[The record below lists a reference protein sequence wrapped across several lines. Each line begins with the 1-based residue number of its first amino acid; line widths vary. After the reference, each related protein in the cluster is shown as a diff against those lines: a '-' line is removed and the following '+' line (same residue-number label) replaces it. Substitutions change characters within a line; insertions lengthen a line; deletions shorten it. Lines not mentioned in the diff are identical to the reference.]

1 MIKETL
7 RTRFFGN
14 TTSGSVPNENYFIFG
29 FGFVILV
36 LFAVGLGGWL
46 LLTNQSKS
54 FDRFSAAGDLE
65 NLMYDAR
72 LHELIYTRD
81 ETNEAAKST
90 QRVTQSIIARTRELQ
105 EIVKNEA
112 RKDRLEKVIETV
124 VAYQESF
131 RQFVKLKRDSKQA
144 IDAMVNAAIEA
155 SGSADSLQKIQEKY
169 VRLDTESVRKYRQQ
183 MEDISINSANSYEL
197 IIFLESARE
206 FEKNFL
212 LSKNH
217 RELEQARSQ
226 IASLSEVAQ
235 GLKGRIQDPRSVEFL
250 NKIEQEKNVY
260 LEALSTVEDLVA
272 DGKEFT
278 LASTKLV
285 DLDRAAFA
293 LRDSSYALRSN
304 ERSVLY
310 RVQRKVEDTQEL
322 LARRLALSEEVNQIL
337 IDVNNARQ
345 SDRDFSLS
353 STDEGRKIHAQR
365 VYALLLSV
373 ISRSKKIEGL
383 LIEDDEK
390 QAFKSVL
397 PGFIS
402 YENNFQ
408 NAVSVAFATSKT
420 GKEMVDQ
427 VLEAATLLE
436 AAQKSRLGDI
446 ENAAAWEKVF
456 IPMAV
461 FFALAILALAFLML
475 KSQKTLINMTQMLS
489 VSSLKAEEA
498 TKAKGDFLANMSH
511 EIRTP
516 MNAVIGMSYLALQ
529 TDLDSKQ
536 RNYIE
541 KVHRSGESL
550 LGIINDILDFS
561 KIEAGKLDMES
572 IEFRLEDVFDNLSN
586 LVGLTAED
594 KGLELMFNLPSDLPT
609 ALVGDPLR
617 LGQVL
622 INLGNNAVKF
632 TDAGGDVTISAA
644 VSEETADTVTLQF
657 SIRDSG
663 IGMTPEQQAKL
674 FQSFSQVDT
683 STSRKYGGTG
693 LGLAISKN
701 LTEMMGGKI
710 WLESEAGKGTTFH
723 FTASFTKQQGGMS
736 QSHTRASV
744 LGSLRILVVDD
755 NATARN
761 ILTSM
766 LASFGLRVDHAS
778 SGDAAKAMLED
789 ADEQDPYELVLM
801 DWKMPGM
808 DGLEVTRAIQH
819 NNTLSQIPTVIMVTA
834 YGREEARQAATD
846 VDVCGFLTK
855 PVTPSSLLDAI
866 MLAMGREAVSDTL
879 ADSRQLESSAAIAR
893 LRGAKILLVED
904 NEINQ
909 ELALELLQSNGLH
922 VVVANN
928 GAEALSQLKVD
939 DFDGVLMDCQMPIMD
954 GYEATRKIRQQQQ
967 YKDLPVIAMTAN
979 AMAGDREK
987 VLKAGMNDHIA
998 KPINVKDMFN
1008 TMAKWVTPAKP
1019 PLPAALEIDA
1029 GDQEKRLPELP
1040 ELPGI
1045 NVNAGLA
1052 ITQGNVALYR
1062 KLLVKFRA
1070 KYADF
1075 PTQFHDAQKSDD
1087 AEAVTRLAHTLKGV
1101 AGNIGATQVQLAAGA
1116 LEQASLCGQSDLDEL
1131 LQHVIDALAPLIDN
1145 LAALVNS
1152 GLDNKGLGNKNIAT
1166 ASEGKV
1172 DTERVNGLLGRL
1184 RQLLEDDDADATEII
1199 DQLEQLPT
1207 PAVDLAL
1214 LKQLVRFVSEYDF
1227 EEALTVLVE
1236 LEASGGS
1243 NE

>member
-1 MIKETL
+1 MKKETL
-7 RTRFFGN
+7 KSGPQGN
-14 TTSGSVPNENYFIFG
+14 ISSGSVPDAKYFVFG

-36 LFAVGLGGWL
+36 LFAVGIGGWL

-81 ETNEAAKST
+81 GTNEAAENT
-90 QRVTQSIIARTRELQ
+90 QKVTQSIISHTQELQ
-105 EIVKNEA
+105 KIVNDEA
-112 RKDRLEKVIETV
+112 RKDRLENVIDAV
-124 VAYQESF
+124 SKYQESF
-131 RQFVKLKRDSKQA
+131 KKFVKLKRDSVQA
-144 IDAMVNAAIEA
+144 IDAMVTAAIDA
-155 SGSADSLQKIQEKY
+155 SGSASSLQKIQEKY

-212 LSKNH
+212 LSKNQ

-226 IASLSEVAQ
+226 IASLSEVAHE
-235 GLKGRIQDPRSVEFL
+235 LKERIQNPRSFELL
-250 NKIEQEKNVY
+250 NRIETGKIGY
-260 LEALSTVEDLVA
+260 LEALLTVEALVSE
-272 DGKEFT
+272 GKEFT
-278 LASTKLV
+278 LASTELV
-285 DLDRAAFA
+285 DLDRVAFA

-304 ERSVLY
+304 ERSVLSKI
-310 RVQRKVEDTQEL
+310 QRKVADTQEL

-337 IDVNNARQ
+337 IDVNDARQ

-373 ISRSKKIEGL
+373 VSRSKKIEGL

-390 QAFKSVL
+390 QTFKSVL
-397 PGFIS
+397 PGFRS
-402 YENNFQ
+402 YENHFQ
-408 NAVSVAFATSKT
+408 NAVKVAFATSKT
-420 GKEMVDQ
+420 GKEMVGQ

-436 AAQKSRLGDI
+436 AAQQSRLGDI

-461 FFALAILALAFLML
+461 FFALAIVALAFLML
-475 KSQKTLINMTQMLS
+475 KSQRTLISMTDMLS

-516 MNAVIGMSYLALQ
+516 MNAIIGMSYLALQ
-529 TDLDSKQ
+529 TNLDRKQ
-536 RNYIE
+536 RNYID

-572 IEFRLEDVFDNLSN
+572 IDFSLEDVFDNLSN

-594 KGLELMFNLPSDLPT
+594 KGLELMFNLPADLPT

-622 INLGNNAVKF
+622 VNLGNNAVKF
-632 TDAGGDVTISAA
+632 TDAGGEITFTAA
-644 VSEETADTVTLQF
+644 VTEESSSAITLQF

-663 IGMTPEQQAKL
+663 IGMTPEQQTKL
-674 FQSFSQVDT
+674 FQSFSQADT

-710 WLESEAGKGTTFH
+710 WLESEVGKGTTFH
-723 FTASFTKQQGGMS
+723 FTACFTRQQGEMS
-736 QSHTRASV
+736 QPLKRASI
-744 LGSLRILVVDD
+744 LGALRILVVDD
-755 NATARN
+755 NSTARE
-761 ILTSM
+761 ILTGI
-766 LASFGLRVDHAS
+766 LQSFGLRVDQAS
-778 SGDAAKAMLED
+778 SGEAAKIMLED
-789 ADEQDPYELVLM
+789 ATDQDAYELVLM

-808 DGLEVTRAIQH
+808 DGLEVTRALQ
-819 NNTLSQIPTVIMVTA
+819 NNKVLSKIPTVIMVTA

-846 VDVCGFLTK
+846 VDISGFLTK
-855 PVTPSSLLDAI
+855 PTTPSSLLDAI
-866 MLAMGREAVSDTL
+866 MLAMGKDAISDGR
-879 ADSRQLESSAAIAR
+879 ADNRQLESGAAIST
-893 LRGAKILLVED
+893 LRGAKVLLVED

-909 ELALELLQSNGLH
+909 ELALELLQRGGLT

-928 GAEALSQLKVD
+928 GIEALSQLKAG
-939 DFDGVLMDCQMPIMD
+939 DFDGVLMDCQMPTMD
-954 GYEATRKIRQQQQ
+954 GYEATRKIRQQEK

-987 VLKAGMNDHIA
+987 VLEVGMNDHIA
-998 KPINVKDMFN
+998 KPINVSDMFN
-1008 TMAKWVTPAKP
+1008 TMAKWITPAN
-1019 PLPAALEIDA
+1019 PLVVAAVDVTTADKEERVLVSTW
-1029 GDQEKRLPELP
+1029 PELM
-1040 ELPGI
+1040 GI
-1045 NVNAGLA
+1045 DTNTGLA
-1052 ITQGNVALYR
+1052 ITQGNTVLYR
-1062 KLLVKFRA
+1062 KLLIKFRDN
-1070 KYADF
+1070 YADF
-1075 PTQFHDAQKSDD
+1075 ASDFQDAQKSDD
-1087 AEAVTRLAHTLKGV
+1087 AEAATRLAHTLKGV
-1101 AGNIGATQVQLAAGA
+1101 AGNIGATQVQETAGA
-1116 LEQASLCGQSDLDEL
+1116 LEQACISGRSGTDQL
-1131 LQHVIDALAPLIDN
+1131 LLHVIGSLEPVIDSLAVLDDLGVAKAAEGRIDREQVGGI
-1145 LAALVNS
+1145 LS
-1152 GLDNKGLGNKNIAT
+1152 
-1166 ASEGKV
+1166 S
-1172 DTERVNGLLGRL
+1172 L
-1184 RQLLEDDDADATEII
+1184 RELLEDDDADATKMVDE
-1199 DQLEQLPT
+1199 LEALPES
-1207 PAVDLAL
+1207 AVNHIL
-1214 LKQLVRFVSEYDF
+1214 LKQLASAVDKYNF
-1227 EEALTVLVE
+1227 EEALNVLVE
-1236 LEASGGS
+1236 LER
-1243 NE
+1243 